1 MGTDECLHKLA
12 PVMPERVRQWRRSL
26 EVADATTR
34 RLLEQHIAS
43 VAYQRLG
50 DPDGLFLSLP
60 PPERARGAYHLGTI
74 RYDGPTWPLGL
85 REEEVLQHV
94 AIFGRSGAGKTNVLF
109 HLLEQ
114 LTGCVLGLEADRPP
128 PLAPTAQ
135 ARARVHAKARPLP
148 VSVQPVPR
156 AAGAR
161 RERVRAPSSVRL
173 FWWPPA
179 AKSALTGACG
189 FIGMSTI

>member
-114 LTGCVLGLEADRPP
+114 LTGRRVPFVFLDWKRTGRHLLPRLRRRVHVYTPRRDLSPFP
-128 PLAPTAQ
+128 FNPFLAPPGLDVNVYAHP
-135 ARARVHAKARPLP
+135 VVSGCFGGHLP
-148 VSVQPVPR
+148 QSR
-156 AAGAR
+156 H
-161 RERVRAPSSVRL
+161 
-173 FWWPPA
+173 
-179 AKSALTGACG
+179 
-189 FIGMSTI
+189 